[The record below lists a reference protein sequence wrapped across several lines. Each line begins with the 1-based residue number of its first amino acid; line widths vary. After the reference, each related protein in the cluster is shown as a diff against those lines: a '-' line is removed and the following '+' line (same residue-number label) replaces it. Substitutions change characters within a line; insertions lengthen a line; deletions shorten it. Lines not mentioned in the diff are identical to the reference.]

1 MMNQTAYQHRL
12 KPTQARGISLIAV
25 LFILIV
31 LGGLA
36 AVMAQMGA
44 TQHAG
49 YLLSQQGKQAYYSA
63 RSGLEW
69 LQHQTLENGAC
80 PAVSNLDFSGFD
92 LTLSCEEITET
103 EDTDTL
109 KIFHLG
115 SHAQKSSGPFGMI
128 SRETRVSV
136 WLRSS

>member
-1 MMNQTAYQHRL
+1 MMKQVAYHHRQHYTR
-12 KPTQARGISLIAV
+12 ARGVSLIAV

-49 YLLSQQGKQAYYSA
+49 YLLSQQGKQAYYAA

-69 LQHQTLENGAC
+69 LQYQTLENGEC
-80 PAVSNLDFSGFD
+80 PSAGDLEFSGFD
-92 LTLSCEEITET
+92 LTLTCEEVVET
-103 EDTDTL
+103 EDTNTL

-115 SHAQKSSGPFGMI
+115 SHAQKSAGPFGMI

-136 WLRSS
+136 WLRST

>member
-12 KPTQARGISLIAV
+12 NPPRVHGISLIAV

-49 YLLSQQGKQAYYSA
+49 YLLSQQGKQAYYAA

-69 LQHQTLENGAC
+69 LRHQTLENGEC
-80 PAVSNLDFSGFD
+80 PAVSTVVISGFD
-92 LTLSCEEITET
+92 LTLTCEEVVET

-115 SHAQKSSGPFGMI
+115 SHAQKSAGPFGMI
-128 SRETRVSV
+128 SREARVSV